1 MEIGQMR
8 GSWNSRENGE
18 MENKIKAELTFLE
31 LFYLGLKH

>member
-18 MENKIKAELTFLE
+18 MESKIKAELTFL
-31 LFYLGLKH
+31 